1 LASGASG
8 SSNRNVQK
16 VNAERVLSEEVRYK
30 LLRLL
35 EPNPTLSQR
44 EVARELGISLGK
56 VNYCLKALMNK
67 GLIKAA
73 NFKNSRNKT
82 AYLYLLTP
90 HGLEEKARVTRR
102 FLQIKIQEYE
112 ALRREIEQIT
122 REAERQARS
131 GPG

>member
-1 LASGASG
+1 LATGAPG
-8 SSNRNVQK
+8 SPNRNVQK

-35 EPNPTLSQR
+35 EPNPSLSQR

-56 VNYCLKALMNK
+56 VNYCLQALMSK

-90 HGLEEKARVTRR
+90 RGLEEKARVTRR
-102 FLQIKIQEYE
+102 FLQIKMQEYE
-112 ALRREIEQIT
+112 ALRQEIEQISH
-122 REAERQARS
+122 EAERQKRS
-131 GPG
+131 GLG